1 MVEESIRVL
10 SSLRG
15 ANGSRECAPDDRLRD
30 EAIHSFFARRDGLLR
45 FARNDGVASFRGGSQ
60 SRARNL
66 EIPWDHPGMTTTRF
80 VEVVPKR
87 SPVLTIFWH
96 CGFGHFSSR
105 TGFGARA
112 RQQTVN
118 GFGRGCGSK
127 GSGNADSQRKLR
139 SPGWSGQCRPRP
151 GDSGCVPAHPAYRR
165 AASYLPLRAGWA
177 VCAWALRGCV
187 EIARPFRAQTAAHH

>member
-1 MVEESIRVL
+1 MLARISLTPSVMTVRRGIGAGSFL
-10 SSLRG
+10 LMLLPHPSLR

-105 TGFGARA
+105 TGFGAR
-112 RQQTVN
+112 
-118 GFGRGCGSK
+118 
-127 GSGNADSQRKLR
+127 
-139 SPGWSGQCRPRP
+139 
-151 GDSGCVPAHPAYRR
+151 
-165 AASYLPLRAGWA
+165 
-177 VCAWALRGCV
+177 
-187 EIARPFRAQTAAHH
+187 